1 MSKLSD
7 VLDKKGY
14 EVFTV
19 SPKESVL
26 DAIRQMTE
34 KAIGTAVVLED
45 GKLVG
50 IVSERDFIRK
60 VVVAGKDAESS
71 CVADIMTRQVFVE
84 KPDSLVEDCL
94 QLMTGKRIRHC
105 PVMNGNELAGIVSI
119 GDLVKFRLSEQA
131 AAIRDYQQYI
141 YQAY

>member
-7 VLDKKGY
+7 VLEKKGH

-19 SPKESVL
+19 SPKEPVL
-26 DAIRQMTE
+26 DAIRRMTE
-34 KAIGTAVVLED
+34 KAIGTAVVLD
-45 GKLVG
+45 GGRLAG

-60 VVVAGKDAESS
+60 VVVAGKRAEDA
-71 CVADIMTRQVFVE
+71 CVSDIMTSRVFVE
-84 KPDSLVEDCL
+84 KPDSSVEDCL

-105 PVMNGNELAGIVSI
+105 PVMNGNELVGIVSI
-119 GDLVKFRLSEQA
+119 GDLVKFRLTEQD